1 MRVVFYCQHVLGVG
15 HVFRSLEIARCLAP
29 HEVILVTGGDEVAFD
44 PPANV
49 VREQLPGLMMSPDF
63 KTFIPIGQD
72 AGDVNAGDVDA
83 VLARRL
89 ARFEAIMDRWR
100 PDVFLVELYPFGR
113 RKFRFELLPILR
125 GVREARWGR
134 CRAVCSVRDILVEK
148 DDPAKYAGRVNPV
161 LNDWFDAVLCHADPA
176 VVRLEET
183 YPGFDGI
190 RIPVRY
196 TGYVAPRPAPG
207 AGHALRAEL
216 GIGPDQRLVVASA
229 GGGTVG
235 GELLRAAL
243 EASPRL
249 QESHPHRL
257 ALFTGP
263 YCSDED
269 FKRYAAMAEG
279 DARISVRRF
288 TRRFPAYLAGADLSV
303 SLGGYNTAMNLLAA
317 GTYGLVLPFA
327 QNREQRMRAQ
337 RLETRGALGVLD
349 PADLAPDVLARRMAA
364 ALDLPRPANAADL
377 DGGPASARMLA
388 ELAG

>member
-29 HEVILVTGGDEVAFD
+29 HEVVLVTGGDEVAIE

-63 KTFIPIGQD
+63 STFIPLEPG
-72 AGDVNAGDVDA
+72 GVDVDE

-89 ARFEAIMDRWR
+89 VRFEAIMDRWR
-100 PDVFLVELYPFGR
+100 PDIFLVELFPFGR
-113 RKFRFELLPILR
+113 RKFGFELLPILR
-125 GVREARWGR
+125 GVRDGRWGR

-148 DDPAKYAGRVNPV
+148 DDPAKYARRVNPV

-183 YPGFDGI
+183 YPGFDSI
-190 RIPVRY
+190 RVPVRY

-207 AGHALRAEL
+207 AGEALRAEL
-216 GIGPDQRLVVASA
+216 GLAEGERLVVASA

-235 GELLRAAL
+235 GELLRAVL
-243 EASPRL
+243 KASPLL
-249 QESHPHRL
+249 QRTHAHRL

-263 YCSDED
+263 YCADED
-269 FKRYAAMAEG
+269 FERYLALAG
-279 DARISVRRF
+279 DDGRITVRRF
-288 TRRFPAYLAGADLSV
+288 TGRFPAYLAGADLSV
-303 SLGGYNTAMNLLAA
+303 SLGGYNTTMNLLAA
-317 GTYGLVLPFA
+317 STFGLVLPFA
-327 QNREQRMRAQ
+327 QNREQRMRAE
-337 RLETRGALGVLD
+337 RLEGRGALGVLNSV
-349 PADLAPDVLARRMAA
+349 DLEPSALAARMAA
-364 ALDLPRPANAADL
+364 GLDLPRPANAVDL
-377 DGGPASARMLA
+377 DGGPASARILA